1 MERVNRILRHPDFI
15 RLQEELD
22 RLELDRRF
30 CRHGMQHL
38 IDTARLAYLFAL
50 ESSAD
55 LPKDVIYAAALLH
68 DIGRAEQYR
77 NGTPHDVAGCAAAEP
92 ILAECG
98 FAEEER
104 DMILTA
110 IGSHRKEKSRVS
122 GGAENRAGKAE
133 QIAEGSGTQKKAMA
147 KEALAAILYHADKKS
162 RLCFLCN
169 AEAECNW
176 AKEKK
181 NMTLEY

>member
-22 RLELDRRF
+22 RLEADRRF

-110 IGSHRKEKSRVS
+110 IGSNRKEKS
-122 GGAENRAGKAE
+122 K
-133 QIAEGSGTQKKAMA
+133 KKAMS
-147 KEALAAILYHADKKS
+147 KEVLAAILYHADKKS

>member
-110 IGSHRKEKSRVS
+110 IGSHRKEKS
-122 GGAENRAGKAE
+122 K
-133 QIAEGSGTQKKAMA
+133 KKAMA

>member
-22 RLELDRRF
+22 RLEADRRF

-98 FAEEER
+98 FAEEEQ

-110 IGSHRKEKSRVS
+110 IGSHRKEKS
-122 GGAENRAGKAE
+122 K
-133 QIAEGSGTQKKAMA
+133 KKAMS
-147 KEALAAILYHADKKS
+147 KEVLAAILYHADKKS

>member
-22 RLELDRRF
+22 RLEAERRF

-110 IGSHRKEKSRVS
+110 IGSHRKEKS
-122 GGAENRAGKAE
+122 K
-133 QIAEGSGTQKKAMA
+133 KKAMA

>member
-1 MERVNRILRHPDFI
+1 M
-15 RLQEELD
+15 D
-22 RLELDRRF
+22 RLEADRRF

-104 DMILTA
+104 I
-110 IGSHRKEKSRVS
+110 
-122 GGAENRAGKAE
+122 
-133 QIAEGSGTQKKAMA
+133 
-147 KEALAAILYHADKKS
+147 
-162 RLCFLCN
+162 
-169 AEAECNW
+169 
-176 AKEKK
+176 
-181 NMTLEY
+181 

>member
-22 RLELDRRF
+22 RLEADRRF

-110 IGSHRKEKSRVS
+110 IGSHRKEKS
-122 GGAENRAGKAE
+122 K
-133 QIAEGSGTQKKAMA
+133 KKAMA

-169 AEAECNW
+169 AEYLL
-176 AKEKK
+176 K
-181 NMTLEY
+181 MHSLTLIYYINIAVRLKVFLALYNGSKVRSCI

>member
-22 RLELDRRF
+22 RLEADRRF

-110 IGSHRKEKSRVS
+110 IGSHRKEKS
-122 GGAENRAGKAE
+122 K
-133 QIAEGSGTQKKAMA
+133 KKAMA

>member
-22 RLELDRRF
+22 RLEADRRF

-110 IGSHRKEKSRVS
+110 IGSHRKGKS
-122 GGAENRAGKAE
+122 K
-133 QIAEGSGTQKKAMA
+133 KKAMS

>member
-22 RLELDRRF
+22 RLEADRRF

-110 IGSHRKEKSRVS
+110 IGSHRKEKS
-122 GGAENRAGKAE
+122 K
-133 QIAEGSGTQKKAMA
+133 KKAMA
-147 KEALAAILYHADKKS
+147 KEALAAILYYADKKS
-162 RLCFLCN
+162 RICFLCN
-169 AEAECNW
+169 SEAECNW

>member
-22 RLELDRRF
+22 RLEADRRF

-122 GGAENRAGKAE
+122 GGAENRAGEAE

-147 KEALAAILYHADKKS
+147 KEALAAILYHA
-162 RLCFLCN
+162 
-169 AEAECNW
+169 EAECNW

>member
-1 MERVNRILRHPDFI
+1 MERVNRILRLPDFI
-15 RLQEELD
+15 RLQVELD
-22 RLELDRRF
+22 RLEADRRF

-110 IGSHRKEKSRVS
+110 IGSHKKEKS
-122 GGAENRAGKAE
+122 K
-133 QIAEGSGTQKKAMA
+133 KKAMA

>member
-1 MERVNRILRHPDFI
+1 M
-15 RLQEELD
+15 D
-22 RLELDRRF
+22 RLEADRRF

-122 GGAENRAGKAE
+122 GRSRE
-133 QIAEGSGTQKKAMA
+133 QGRRSRTDRGRIRHTKESDVERSPGGDSLPCGQEKSALLSLQRGSGV
-147 KEALAAILYHADKKS
+147 
-162 RLCFLCN
+162 
-169 AEAECNW
+169 
-176 AKEKK
+176 
-181 NMTLEY
+181 

>member
-22 RLELDRRF
+22 RLEADRRF

-110 IGSHRKEKSRVS
+110 IGSHRKEKS
-122 GGAENRAGKAE
+122 K
-133 QIAEGSGTQKKAMA
+133 KKAMV

>member
-1 MERVNRILRHPDFI
+1 M
-15 RLQEELD
+15 
-22 RLELDRRF
+22 
-30 CRHGMQHL
+30 
-38 IDTARLAYLFAL
+38 
-50 ESSAD
+50 
-55 LPKDVIYAAALLH
+55 IYAAALLH
-68 DIGRAEQYR
+68 DIVRAEQYR

-110 IGSHRKEKSRVS
+110 IGSHRKKKSRVS
-122 GGAENRAGKAE
+122 GGAENRAGEAE
-133 QIAEGSGTQKKAMA
+133 QIAEGSGTQKKAMS

-181 NMTLEY
+181 NTTLEYSLNLRAGLTGTITLTLTEQNDGRKRDEDWKQRI

>member
-22 RLELDRRF
+22 RLEADRRF

-110 IGSHRKEKSRVS
+110 IGSHRKEKS
-122 GGAENRAGKAE
+122 K
-133 QIAEGSGTQKKAMA
+133 KKAMS
-147 KEALAAILYHADKKS
+147 KEVLAAILYHADKKS
-162 RLCFLCN
+162 LLCFLCN

>member
-1 MERVNRILRHPDFI
+1 MNNTQIENCRKFYALAQSKLAGDTSGHSLDHILRVVNNAV
-15 RLQEELD
+15 
-22 RLELDRRF
+22 
-30 CRHGMQHL
+30 L
-38 IDTARLAYLFAL
+38 IARSEAPCDLYLI
-50 ESSAD
+50 
-55 LPKDVIYAAALLH
+55 VAAALLH

-122 GGAENRAGKAE
+122 GGAENRAGEAE

>member
-22 RLELDRRF
+22 RLEADRRF

-122 GGAENRAGKAE
+122 GGAGQEKQNRSRKDPAHKRKRWRKKPWRRFFTMRTRKV
-133 QIAEGSGTQKKAMA
+133 GSAFFATRKRSVTGQKRRK
-147 KEALAAILYHADKKS
+147 
-162 RLCFLCN
+162 
-169 AEAECNW
+169 
-176 AKEKK
+176 
-181 NMTLEY
+181 T